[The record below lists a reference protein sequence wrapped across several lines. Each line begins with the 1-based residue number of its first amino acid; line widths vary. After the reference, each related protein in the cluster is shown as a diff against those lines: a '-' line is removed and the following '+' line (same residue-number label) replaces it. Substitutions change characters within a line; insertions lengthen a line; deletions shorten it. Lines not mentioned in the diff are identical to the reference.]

1 MCPDRC
7 APFRPIRGGANGDLT
22 CQVEELGGAVVV
34 RAAGE
39 VDLSTAGTFR
49 SALSLAVE
57 RDRHI
62 VVDLAKVTYID
73 STGFKELLVCH
84 ATCERRGRILAL
96 ANPHRV
102 TQKVLG
108 ILNLDQVLP
117 IFSSVEEAV
126 RGLPS
131 AP

>member
-1 MCPDRC
+1 
-7 APFRPIRGGANGDLT
+7 
-22 CQVEELGGAVVV
+22 VEELGGVVVV

-39 VDLSTAGTFR
+39 VDLSTAGTFS
-49 SALSLAVE
+49 SALSLALE

-84 ATCERRGRILAL
+84 ATCERGGRILAL

-117 IFSSVEEAV
+117 IFPSVEEAV